1 MSYYYTCALYIV
13 ERPQAFMASHR
24 AQPCFFHTSKCVE
37 EMAADAGWDLRVVA
51 SKYWKIKIDDVTRRR
66 ALGEEC

>member
-1 MSYYYTCALYIV
+1 MLGTNRSV
-13 ERPQAFMASHR
+13 D
-24 AQPCFFHTSKCVE
+24 

-66 ALGEEC
+66 VLGEEC